1 MLKVLK
7 FPCHECFVRCEEPL
21 LPLTVVLMCHSIA
34 ELKILETVQLI
45 DESALCDE
53 VVKELDL
60 LAQIKD
66 GLFKQFVLRLTELE

>member
-1 MLKVLK
+1 
-7 FPCHECFVRCEEPL
+7 
-21 LPLTVVLMCHSIA
+21 MCHSVA
-34 ELKILETVQLI
+34 ELEILETVQLK

-60 LAQIKD
+60 LAQIKY